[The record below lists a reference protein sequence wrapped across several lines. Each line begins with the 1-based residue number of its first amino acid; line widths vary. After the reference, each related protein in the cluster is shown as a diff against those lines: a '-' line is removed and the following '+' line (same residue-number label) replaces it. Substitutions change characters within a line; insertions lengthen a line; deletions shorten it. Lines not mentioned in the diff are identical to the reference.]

1 MSHLKRFPMADEI
14 DISQAESD
22 FLLFLRLSQ
31 RAQYQGQ
38 SAETCMECGERI
50 PLARRMALPGVKHCV
65 GCIELQELSR
75 TK

>member
-1 MSHLKRFPMADEI
+1 MADEI

-22 FLLFLRLSQ
+22 FLLSLRLSQ

-38 SAETCMECGERI
+38 SAEVCVECGESI
-50 PLARRMALPGVKHCV
+50 PLARQMALTGVKHGV
-65 GCIELQELSR
+65 SCIELQELSR

>member
-14 DISQAESD
+14 DISQSESD
-22 FLLFLRLSQ
+22 FLLSLRLSQ

-38 SAETCMECGERI
+38 SAEACVECGEHI

-65 GCIELQELSR
+65 CCIELQELSR